1 MSPPLEPVSAIE
13 DRGQAPIG
21 DGADP
26 VAALIDPALQGDAA
40 AMRSL
45 LGALAPVVMRSARR
59 LLGRGHPDVDDV
71 AQQALV
77 GVIERLPGFRGES
90 TLAHFAERVAVYRAL
105 TARRDARFRRR
116 LVSEAAD
123 PASAEPPASPFTIA
137 ASRARL
143 GLLREALDT
152 LSSPQAEALAL
163 HFLFDRTIAE
173 IAAMTGAAE
182 ETVRSRLRL
191 GKQALRAKIEKDGRF
206 RALRESAADNPVEPV
221 AGEDGS

>member
-1 MSPPLEPVSAIE
+1 VSAIE
-13 DRGQAPIG
+13 DRERTPSG
-21 DGADP
+21 DP
-26 VAALIDPALQGDAA
+26 VAAWIDPALQGDVA

-45 LGALAPVVMRSARR
+45 LAALAPVVMRAARR

-90 TLAHFAERVAVYRAL
+90 SLGHFAERIAVYRAL
-105 TARRDARFRRR
+105 TARRDARFRQR
-116 LVSEAAD
+116 LVAEAAD
-123 PASAEPPASPFTIA
+123 ADDGAAPDSPFAIA

-143 GLLREALDT
+143 ALLREALDAV
-152 LSSPQAEALAL
+152 SPPQAEALAL

-173 IAAMTGAAE
+173 IAAMTAAAE

-191 GKQALRAKIEKDGRF
+191 GKQALRTKIEKDGRF
-206 RALRESAADNPVEPV
+206 RALRDNAIENAVAPA
-221 AGEDGS
+221 AGEEEEP

>member
-1 MSPPLEPVSAIE
+1 M
-13 DRGQAPIG
+13 
-21 DGADP
+21 
-26 VAALIDPALQGDAA
+26 AAWIDPALQGDAA

-45 LGALAPVVMRSARR
+45 LAALAPVVMRAARR

-90 TLAHFAERVAVYRAL
+90 SLGHFAERIAVYRAL
-105 TARRDARFRRR
+105 TARRDARFRQR
-116 LVSEAAD
+116 LAAEAAD
-123 PASAEPPASPFTIA
+123 ADGAEVPESPFAIA

-143 GLLREALDT
+143 ALLREALDAV
-152 LSSPQAEALAL
+152 SAPQAEALAL

-173 IAAMTGAAE
+173 IAAMTDAAE

-191 GKQALRAKIEKDGRF
+191 GKQALRTKIEKDGRF
-206 RALRESAADNPVEPV
+206 RALREAVVEDTV
-221 AGEDGS
+221 APTAGREEEP

>member
-1 MSPPLEPVSAIE
+1 VSATE
-13 DRGQAPIG
+13 DRERTSAG
-21 DGADP
+21 DP
-26 VAALIDPALQGDAA
+26 VAAWIDPALQGDAA

-45 LGALAPVVMRSARR
+45 LAALAPVVMRAARR

-90 TLAHFAERVAVYRAL
+90 SLGHFAERIAVYRAL
-105 TARRDARFRRR
+105 TARRDARFRQR
-116 LVSEAAD
+116 LAAEAAD
-123 PASAEPPASPFTIA
+123 ADDGEAPDSPFAIA

-143 GLLREALDT
+143 TLLREALDAV
-152 LSSPQAEALAL
+152 SPPQAEALAL

-173 IAAMTGAAE
+173 IAAMTDAAE

-191 GKQALRAKIEKDGRF
+191 GKQALRTKIEKDGRF
-206 RALRESAADNPVEPV
+206 RALREGVVENTV
-221 AGEDGS
+221 APATGKEEEP

>member
-1 MSPPLEPVSAIE
+1 VSEIE
-13 DRGQAPIG
+13 DRERTPSG
-21 DGADP
+21 DP
-26 VAALIDPALQGDAA
+26 VAAWIDPALQGDAG

-45 LGALAPVVMRSARR
+45 LAALAPVVMRAARR

-90 TLAHFAERVAVYRAL
+90 SLGHFAERIAVYRAL
-105 TARRDARFRRR
+105 TARRDERFRQR
-116 LVSEAAD
+116 LAAEAAD
-123 PASAEPPASPFTIA
+123 ADVDDGGDPESPFAIA

-143 GLLREALDT
+143 ALLREALDAV
-152 LSSPQAEALAL
+152 SPPQAEALAL

-173 IAAMTGAAE
+173 IAAMTDSAE

-191 GKQALRAKIEKDGRF
+191 GKQALRTKIEKDGRF
-206 RALRESAADNPVEPV
+206 RALREGVVENTV
-221 AGEDGS
+221 APPAGKEEEP

>member
-1 MSPPLEPVSAIE
+1 VSLPAPPVSAIE
-13 DRGQAPIG
+13 DRDRAP
-21 DGADP
+21 ARDP
-26 VAALIDPALQGDAA
+26 VAVWIDRALQGDAA

-45 LGALAPVVMRSARR
+45 LAALAPVVMRAARR

-90 TLAHFAERVAVYRAL
+90 SLAHFAERIAVYRAL
-105 TARRDARFRRR
+105 TARRDARFRQR
-116 LVSEAAD
+116 LAAD
-123 PASAEPPASPFTIA
+123 AADAGDGARADSPFAIA

-143 GLLREALDT
+143 ALLREALDA
-152 LSSPQAEALAL
+152 LSAPQAEALAL

-173 IAAMTGAAE
+173 IAAMTDAAE

-191 GKQALRAKIEKDGRF
+191 GKQALRTKIEKDGRF
-206 RALRESAADNPVEPV
+206 RALRESAVENTVAPD
-221 AGEDGS
+221 AGEEEEP

>member
-1 MSPPLEPVSAIE
+1 
-13 DRGQAPIG
+13 
-21 DGADP
+21 
-26 VAALIDPALQGDAA
+26 VAAWIDPALQGDAA

-45 LGALAPVVMRSARR
+45 LAALAPVVMRAARR

-90 TLAHFAERVAVYRAL
+90 SLGHFAERIAVYRAL
-105 TARRDARFRRR
+105 TARRDARFRQR
-116 LVSEAAD
+116 LAAEAAD
-123 PASAEPPASPFTIA
+123 ADGAEVPESPFAIA

-143 GLLREALDT
+143 ALLREALDAV
-152 LSSPQAEALAL
+152 SAPQAEALAL

-173 IAAMTGAAE
+173 IAAMTDAAE

-191 GKQALRAKIEKDGRF
+191 GKQALRTKIEKDGRF
-206 RALRESAADNPVEPV
+206 RALREAVVEDTV
-221 AGEDGS
+221 APTAGREEEP